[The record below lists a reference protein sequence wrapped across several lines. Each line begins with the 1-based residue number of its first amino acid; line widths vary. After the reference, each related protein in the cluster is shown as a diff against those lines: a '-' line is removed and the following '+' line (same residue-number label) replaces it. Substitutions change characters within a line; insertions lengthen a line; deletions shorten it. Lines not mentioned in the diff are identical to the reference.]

1 MRKYLVGGNWKCN
14 GNLKFSMEFPQTV
27 LNKLVFDTSKVDVV
41 VCPTTLHLSA
51 VKSFLNHQGI
61 HVGCQNISLTG
72 NGAFTGEIAAHMIK
86 DMGVDWCLTG
96 HSERRGLYGEDDRD
110 MALKTKFGLDNG
122 MSVMACIGESLVER
136 KLNKT
141 KMVNER

>member
-1 MRKYLVGGNWKCN
+1 
-14 GNLKFSMEFPQTV
+14 
-27 LNKLVFDTSKVDVV
+27 
-41 VCPTTLHLSA
+41 
-51 VKSFLNHQGI
+51 
-61 HVGCQNISLTG
+61 
-72 NGAFTGEIAAHMIK
+72 MIK

-141 KMVNER
+141 KMVNERQLNAIREECDDWTNIVIAYEPVWAIGTGKTATPEMA

>member
-1 MRKYLVGGNWKCN
+1 MRGVLCRAACPGGEERAPGQSTPPSCESIW
-14 GNLKFSMEFPQTV
+14 
-27 LNKLVFDTSKVDVV
+27 
-41 VCPTTLHLSA
+41 LHL
-51 VKSFLNHQGI
+51 
-61 HVGCQNISLTG
+61 
-72 NGAFTGEIAAHMIK
+72 M
-86 DMGVDWCLTG
+86 MTG